1 MTPAEELT
9 FLRTL
14 QRNIR
19 YFEVMGRAP
28 LGTEWLR
35 LKVVARMAAL
45 ALVVAAGG
53 AKAQGHMH
61 GHEVM
66 PDAVGR
72 FYESW
77 RRPDSPTIS
86 CCNLMDCYPTE
97 AKFESGRWSAKRRE
111 DGAWLTVP
119 ASKIEQNRDS
129 PDGRNHL
136 CAPPPSRA
144 SAYENGVIC
153 FIAGAGG

>member
-1 MTPAEELT
+1 MNIPAKL
-9 FLRTL
+9 
-14 QRNIR
+14 
-19 YFEVMGRAP
+19 AP
-28 LGTEWLR
+28 LLC
-35 LKVVARMAAL
+35 LVALCGPAL
-45 ALVVAAGG
+45 G
-53 AKAQGHMH
+53 QHMH
-61 GHEVM
+61 GHEVI
-66 PDAVGR
+66 PGNVGK
-72 FYESW
+72 FYEGW
-77 RRPDSPTIS
+77 MRPDSPTIS

-97 AKFESGRWSAKRRE
+97 AKFESGRWRAKRRE